1 MSISFRNFLIFLIFL
16 FIFRLYALK
25 IMHIDLFF
33 DEAYYWYWSK
43 HLAWGYYSKP
53 PFIAFVIKIFTS
65 IFGDNIYGVKIA
77 SNLFYS
83 LSAIYVYLISK
94 ELFNEK
100 IALLSGIAFITIPGI
115 SYLSEIIST
124 DAFLVF
130 FWSFTLYYFIKALKS
145 DKWFYW
151 ILSGIGGGVGLLSK
165 PTMIIFVLSVLFY
178 LLIDS
183 KQTFK
188 NKKLYV
194 AMILAAII
202 YLPNLIWNYHH
213 NFIMFHHIENI
224 SEIQK
229 NSHFHPKKFLEF
241 LGAQFGVFGPVFF
254 GVYLYLIFKISIIFS
269 KKEYKLLYA
278 FSVPFLSVISIQAI
292 IERANANWA
301 LPTYVAATILVVFY
315 LYQKSKKWLFVG
327 IFVNIILMIIVYFY
341 HPIMHTFGI
350 TLTKKNDFYRRVLGW
365 QKLAKQIEPV
375 IVKYPNTKLAFC
387 DRDLMSE
394 MIFYIKPQPL
404 NAQLFN
410 PNKKIINQFAI
421 STDMNKYKHKNFLI
435 LLKSE
440 NKRYIQKY
448 FKSCKLIAK
457 KEVKIYKDFSRKAY
471 IYYCTDFKGY

>member
-1 MSISFRNFLIFLIFL
+1 MSISFRNFLIFIG
-16 FIFRLYALK
+16 FIFFFRLIALK
-25 IMHIDLFF
+25 LMHIDLFF

-53 PFIAFVIKIFTS
+53 PFIAFIIKIFTP

-100 IALLSGIAFITIPGI
+100 IAFLSGIAFITIPGI

-151 ILSGIGGGVGLLSK
+151 IMSGIGGGVGLLSK

-178 LLIDS
+178 LLVDS

-194 AMILAAII
+194 AMILAVII

-213 NFIMFHHIENI
+213 NFIMFHHIQNI
-224 SEIQK
+224 SEIHNK
-229 NSHFHPKKFLEF
+229 SHFHPKKLLEF

-278 FSVPFLSVISIQAI
+278 FSVPFLSVISIQAL

-301 LPTYVAATILVVFY
+301 LPTYIAATILVVFY

-327 IFVNIILMIIVYFY
+327 IFVNIILMLIVYFY

-350 TLTKKNDFYRRVLGW
+350 TLTKKNDFYKRILGW
-365 QKLAKQIEPV
+365 QKLAKQIKPV
-375 IVKYPNTKLAFC
+375 IIKYPDAKLAFN

-394 MIFYIKPQPL
+394 MIFYLKPHPL

-410 PNKKIINQFAI
+410 PSKKILNQFAI
-421 STDMNKYKHKNFLI
+421 STDMSKYKHQNFLI

-448 FKSCKLIAK
+448 FKQCKFLTK
-457 KEVKIYKDFSRKAY
+457 KEIKIYKDFSRKVY